1 MKILFLLGSRGE
13 WGYIEPVIREF
24 TKKRHEV
31 EICATNMA
39 ILDGYGNLAA
49 KLERDGIPIKYRVHS
64 SISGDNL
71 ASMAKSIGL
80 LEMSLVDI
88 LSQNTP
94 DWLVLAGDRAEQ
106 LAGAIAGAYC
116 YIPTAHI
123 QAGERSGNI
132 DGVARH
138 AISKLVHFHLASN
151 QDAAQRLIS
160 SGEELTRVHIT
171 GAPQIDDIYQK
182 NFLTRSELAS
192 FRIIKHDGP
201 FVLACIHPV
210 TEDLASTELLI
221 SEVMLSL
228 KNLEKQVVWVLPNN
242 DAGGERIRS
251 FVLDGTRSKDAI
263 HVNLD
268 REKFLA
274 LMANADWMIGNSS
287 SGILEAP
294 SFSLPAINIG
304 RRQADRFRGENVI
317 DSEIDRTSIKNAIAR
332 AENPTFRSSI
342 QGMLNPYG
350 HGDAAKKIVSILEST
365 QIDSALLIKRM
376 TY

>member
-1 MKILFLLGSRGE
+1 
-13 WGYIEPVIREF
+13 
-24 TKKRHEV
+24 
-31 EICATNMA
+31 
-39 ILDGYGNLAA
+39 
-49 KLERDGIPIKYRVHS
+49 
-64 SISGDNL
+64 
-71 ASMAKSIGL
+71 
-80 LEMSLVDI
+80 
-88 LSQNTP
+88 
-94 DWLVLAGDRAEQ
+94 
-106 LAGAIAGAYC
+106 
-116 YIPTAHI
+116 
-123 QAGERSGNI
+123 
-132 DGVARH
+132 
-138 AISKLVHFHLASN
+138 
-151 QDAAQRLIS
+151 
-160 SGEELTRVHIT
+160 
-171 GAPQIDDIYQK
+171 
-182 NFLTRSELAS
+182 
-192 FRIIKHDGP
+192 
-201 FVLACIHPV
+201 
-210 TEDLASTELLI
+210 
-221 SEVMLSL
+221 MLSL